1 MKTTTTNSPDVKNA
15 IRGWVL
21 IDESYQLITEYEP
34 TAGNAGN
41 ENPVGTSL
49 RNADK
54 L

>member
-1 MKTTTTNSPDVKNA
+1 MTNSLDVKNV

-21 IDESYQLITEYEP
+21 INELYQLITEYEP